1 MYNGFSPLLIAAQE
15 GHVDVVRCL
24 VESGAGINQTV
35 HHGVSPLYIATLQG
49 HVDVVR
55 YLVSD
60 LGTDVNQAMNN
71 GDTPLHIAVQMGNFD
86 VVRCLVSDL
95 GADVN
100 QAHNIG
106 ETLLMRAARMNNKAL
121 IRHLV
126 HKGAHVRAV
135 TKSGHT
141 AVSHLKSVGA
151 TAEQIVYLEARECCA
166 SPGCD
171 SGGRKCCAVF
181 KETRYC
187 GISCRIAH

>member
-1 MYNGFSPLLIAAQE
+1 M
-15 GHVDVVRCL
+15 
-24 VESGAGINQTV
+24 
-35 HHGVSPLYIATLQG
+35 
-49 HVDVVR
+49 
-55 YLVSD
+55 
-60 LGTDVNQAMNN
+60 
-71 GDTPLHIAVQMGNFD
+71 PLHIAVQMGNLD

-100 QAHNIG
+100 QAKNDG
-106 ETLLMRAARMNNKAL
+106 ETPLMRAARMNNQAL

-141 AVSHLKSVGA
+141 AVSHLKKIGA
-151 TAEQIVYLEARECCA
+151 TTEHIAYLEVRECCA

-171 SGGRKCCAVF
+171 GGGRKRCAVC

-187 GISCRIAH
+187 GMSCRIAHWRLHRVSCRPPIDAESEEGGVAP